1 MASYITGTGVRI
13 LRKIEEVR
21 GRFKGTP
28 NMFGLPWE
36 VPQTLFNLIRLARPY
51 TMVEPMRLAM
61 LYGLA
66 NEICNSP
73 IKGAIVECGV
83 CQGGSAMILAAAIK
97 NLRDRKL
104 WLYDTFEGL
113 PAPGPR
119 DGQLAREFEGKL
131 RGSIRTVQ
139 EVIGKAGLPL
149 ERVVLRKGPFRD
161 TFSQPLPQKVA
172 LLHIDADWYDSVID
186 CLRTFYPLV
195 VTGGVIVLDD
205 FGHWEGAREAF
216 YDFCT
221 EQNVKPLIE
230 RVGYT
235 QMFWRKEMDHN
246 RAISDSYACGV
257 YQPRFR

>member
-1 MASYITGTGVRI
+1 MRF
-13 LRKIEEVR
+13 LKKMEEVK
-21 GRFKGTP
+21 GRFKGTI
-28 NMFGLPWE
+28 NMLGCPWE
-36 VPQTLFNLIRLARPY
+36 IPPHLYKLIRLAQPY

-73 IKGAIVECGV
+73 IDGAIVECGV

-97 NLRDRKL
+97 NVSDRKL

-119 DGQLAREFEGKL
+119 DGQLAKVFEGKL
-131 RGSIRTVQ
+131 RGSIKTVQ
-139 EVIGKAGLPL
+139 EAIGTAGFPL
-149 ERVVLRKGPFRD
+149 ERVVLRKGLFRD
-161 TFSQPLPQKVA
+161 TFSEPLPKKVA
-172 LLHIDADWYDSVID
+172 LLHIDADWYHSVLD

-195 VTGGVIVLDD
+195 AGGGVIVLDD

-216 YDFCT
+216 YDFCV

-246 RAISDSYACGV
+246 RTISDSYVCGV